1 MDGQV
6 FPPEALVQPLQLGSK
21 EALLDDEVEHT
32 GVVHQQAEWL
42 VRQVVRGLPIAPGP
56 A

>member
-21 EALLDDEVEHT
+21 EAPLDDEVEHT